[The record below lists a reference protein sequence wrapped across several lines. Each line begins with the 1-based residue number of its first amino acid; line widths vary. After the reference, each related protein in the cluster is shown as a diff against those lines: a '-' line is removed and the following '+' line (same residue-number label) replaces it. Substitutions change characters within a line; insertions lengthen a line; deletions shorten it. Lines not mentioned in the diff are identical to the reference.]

1 MVTEDVLNLISE
13 ALEITNGSISLETNV
28 GEVAEWDSIGW
39 LTIISMLDERYGIQI
54 SSQEIRTIKKVKDLV
69 DLVLTKKGS

>member
-1 MVTEDVLNLISE
+1 MLNLISE